1 MTRHPDI
8 SAFGQARPV
17 MPARRHAGQRAWLAG
32 AAAEDRAKD
41 AYARRGHVHLD
52 SRWRGQS
59 GEIDLILRDGD
70 TYIFAEVKQAATLD
84 AAIARL
90 RPAQMRRIHGAA
102 AEYLASTPRGQL
114 SDVRFDLV
122 AVDATG
128 RAEILEGAFSHF

>member
-1 MTRHPDI
+1 MTRHLDI

-17 MPARRHAGQRAWLAG
+17 APARRHAGQRAWLAG
-32 AAAEDRAKD
+32 AAAEDRARD
-41 AYARRGHVHLD
+41 EYARRGHACLD
-52 SRWRGQS
+52 SRWRGRS
-59 GEIDLILRDGD
+59 GEIDLVLRDGD
-70 TYIFAEVKQAATLD
+70 TYVFAEVKQAATLE

-102 AEYLASTPRGQL
+102 AEYLACAPMGQL

-128 RAEILEGAFSHF
+128 RAVILEGAFSHF